1 MYMRILKIS
10 LGVLLGVFLGAL
22 AAQSVL
28 VILGR
33 GQTYSPVT
41 DLLIFIVA
49 VICGAYGGRFVKKRV
64 KNESVSSNSSMKTL
78 KVVGGFILGW
88 LITSVFTR
96 QMILIISGAEITRTS
111 DIIGSLAALSG
122 GITGGVITYKRVN
135 LKKYED

>member
-1 MYMRILKIS
+1 MCMRSLKIL

-41 DLLIFIVA
+41 DLLIFIVV

-96 QMILIISGAEITRTS
+96 QMILIISGTEITRTS

>member
-1 MYMRILKIS
+1 MQMRILKIS

-22 AAQSVL
+22 AAQLVL

-41 DLLIFIVA
+41 DLLIFIVV
-49 VICGAYGGRFVKKRV
+49 VICGAYGGRFVQKRV
-64 KNESVSSNSSMKTL
+64 KNESVASNSSIKTL

-88 LITSVFTR
+88 LIASIFTR
-96 QMILIISGAEITRTS
+96 QMILIISGIEITRTS

-122 GITGGVITYKRVN
+122 GIAGGVITYKRVN
-135 LKKYED
+135 LQKYED

>member
-1 MYMRILKIS
+1 
-10 LGVLLGVFLGAL
+10 
-22 AAQSVL
+22 
-28 VILGR
+28 
-33 GQTYSPVT
+33 
-41 DLLIFIVA
+41 
-49 VICGAYGGRFVKKRV
+49 
-64 KNESVSSNSSMKTL
+64 MKTL

-96 QMILIISGAEITRTS
+96 QMILIISGTEITRTS